1 MSQIQENRYLG
12 EGNLFKLMLKFSVP
26 CVLAHLLSSIYNV
39 VDQIFI
45 GNSELS
51 TLGNA
56 ATGVVF
62 PMFIIAQAFAWCFG
76 DGCAAW
82 LNICQG
88 RGNAR
93 NAHKAIG
100 TGIVMTI
107 LVSLLMLAVFYPFK
121 REILMLFGGSE
132 NSIDMAIEYFDIILA
147 FFPAFMLY
155 NMMNAVMRADG
166 SPGFAM
172 ISVVVG
178 AVVNIILDPIF
189 IFGFHWG
196 MAGAAWATVIGQVC
210 SLLITLYYYFF
221 IHTKTFTLSLKSFVP
236 DFKEFSGALKL
247 GTPSF
252 LTQIT
257 IVIISLTCNMMLAK
271 YGAQSHY
278 GADIPVAIFGIEM
291 KVYAIITTLVI
302 GTVLGCQP
310 IISYNIGAKNFDRV
324 RHLYKLI
331 LLYTILVGAL
341 ATLLFQ
347 FAPHLVTGIFG
358 SPTNIPNP
366 EDYWTFAEKTF
377 RIFLALI
384 IPNCFLKMTS
394 IFLQSLG
401 YPTRSIIASTVR
413 DIVCFVP
420 LVIVLPIFLGV
431 EGILFAGPIADL
443 IAAILAAVL
452 TVCLMRTLPKHPQ
465 NPAIQ

>member
-1 MSQIQENRYLG
+1 MNQIQENRYLG
-12 EGNLFKLMLKFSVP
+12 EAKILKLMLKFSIP
-26 CVLAHLLSSIYNV
+26 CILAHLLSSIYNV

-56 ATGVVF
+56 AAGVVF

-76 DGCAAW
+76 DGCAAY

-88 RGNAR
+88 KGNSR

-100 TGIVMTI
+100 TGIVMTV
-107 LVSLLMLAVFYPFK
+107 LVSLLMLAIFYPFK

-166 SPGFAM
+166 SPGIAM

-178 AVVNIILDPIF
+178 AIVNIILDPMF

-221 IHTKTFTLSLKSFVP
+221 IHTKTFTLTPKSFIP
-236 DFKEFSGALKL
+236 DFREFSGALKL
-247 GTPSF
+247 GVPSF

-257 IVIISLTCNMMLAK
+257 IVIISLTCNMMLAR
-271 YGAQSHY
+271 YGTQSQY

-310 IISYNIGAKNFDRV
+310 IISYNIGAKKYDRV
-324 RHLYKLI
+324 KHLYKLI
-331 LLYTILVGAL
+331 LLYTIIVGVL

-347 FAPHLVTGIFG
+347 LAPDLVTGFFG
-358 SPTNIPNP
+358 APTNIPNP
-366 EDYWTFAEKTF
+366 EDYWLFAEKTF

-384 IPNCFLKMTS
+384 ILNCFLKMTS
-394 IFLQSLG
+394 IFLQSSG
-401 YPTRSIIASTVR
+401 YPMRSIVASTVR

-420 LVIVLPIFLGV
+420 LVIILPIFWGV

-443 IAAILAAVL
+443 IAAVIAAAMTVPILKSMHS
-452 TVCLMRTLPKHPQ
+452 T
-465 NPAIQ
+465 PASNG

>member
-1 MSQIQENRYLG
+1 MDQSEKSKFLG
-12 EGNLFKLMLKFSVP
+12 EENLFRLMLKFSIP

-39 VDQIFI
+39 VDQLFI

-62 PMFIIAQAFAWCFG
+62 PLFIIAQAFAWCFG

-88 RGNAR
+88 RGDSR
-93 NAHKAIG
+93 NAHRAIG
-100 TGIVMTI
+100 TGIT
-107 LVSLLMLAVFYPFK
+107 LTLAVSALMLLLFYPFK
-121 REILMLFGGSE
+121 TQLLMLFGASE
-132 NSIDMAIEYFDIILA
+132 NTIGLAIEYFDIVLA
-147 FFPAFMLY
+147 FFPVFMLY
-155 NMMNAVMRADG
+155 NMMNAVMRSDG
-166 SPGFAM
+166 SPGIAM

-178 AVVNIILDPIF
+178 AVVNIILDPVF

-210 SLLITLYYYFF
+210 SLLVTLYYYL
-221 IHTKTFTLSLKSFVP
+221 IVHTKTFTLSVRSFLP

-247 GTPSF
+247 GIPSF
-252 LTQIT
+252 LTQFT
-257 IVIISLTCNMMLAK
+257 IVIISLTCNMMLARH
-271 YGAQSHY
+271 GAQSHY
-278 GADIPVAIFGIEM
+278 GADIPVAIFGIEV

-310 IISYNIGAKNFDRV
+310 IISYNIGARKFDRV
-324 RHLYKLI
+324 KHLYKLL
-331 LLYTILVGAL
+331 LLYTLLVGAL

-347 FAPHLVTGIFG
+347 FAPGFVTALFG
-358 SPTNIPNP
+358 VPSNIPNP
-366 EDYWTFAEKTF
+366 EDYWLFAEKTF
-377 RIFLALI
+377 RIFLALV

-394 IFLQSLG
+394 IFLQSSG
-401 YPTRSIIASTVR
+401 YPTRSIVASTVR

-443 IAAILAAVL
+443 VAGILALLLTIPVL
-452 TVCLMRTLPKHPQ
+452 RSMRTQ
-465 NPAIQ
+465 

>member
-1 MSQIQENRYLG
+1 MDQLEKSKFLG
-12 EGNLFKLMLKFSVP
+12 EEKILKLMLKFSIP

-56 ATGVVF
+56 AAGVVF

-76 DGCAAW
+76 DGCAAY

-88 RGNAR
+88 KGNSQ

-100 TGIVMTI
+100 TGILMTI
-107 LVSLLMLAVFYPFK
+107 VVSLLMLAVFYPFK
-121 REILMLFGGSE
+121 TEILMLFGASE

-172 ISVVVG
+172 VSVVVG
-178 AVVNIILDPIF
+178 AVVNIILDPVF

-196 MAGAAWATVIGQVC
+196 MAGAAIATVIGQVC

-221 IHTKTFTLSLKSFVP
+221 IHTKTFTLTPKSFIP
-236 DFKEFSGALKL
+236 NFKEFSGALKL
-247 GTPSF
+247 GIPSF

-257 IVIISLTCNMMLAK
+257 IVVISLTCNMMLAR
-271 YGAQSHY
+271 YGAQSQY
-278 GADIPVAIFGIEM
+278 GADIPVAVFGIEV

-310 IISYNIGAKNFDRV
+310 IISYNIGAKKYVRV
-324 RHLYKLI
+324 KRLYKLI
-331 LLYTILVGAL
+331 LLYTIIVGAV
-341 ATLLFQ
+341 ATLLFEL
-347 FAPHLVTGIFG
+347 APHLVTGFFG
-358 SPTNIPNP
+358 NPNNIPNP
-366 EDYWTFAEKTF
+366 ADYWLFAEKTF
-377 RIFLALI
+377 RIFQALTI
-384 IPNCFLKMTS
+384 LNCFLKMTS
-394 IFLQSLG
+394 IFLQSSG
-401 YPTRSIIASTVR
+401 YPMRSIVASTVR
-413 DIVCFVP
+413 DIICFVP
-420 LVIVLPIFLGV
+420 LVIILPRFFGV

-443 IAAILAAVL
+443 IAAIIAAVL
-452 TVCLMRTLPKHPQ
+452 TVPIMRGLRAEPK
-465 NPAIQ
+465 